1 MREKDERE
9 REEETR
15 VYRKNIKMIEDHLLS
30 RGVKLP
36 DDFWEKRELLSQ
48 LHLQLD
54 IAIRMSEYYRKSEP
68 KTWVELCRECTQ

>member
-36 DDFWEKRELLSQ
+36 DDPQEKRHLLEL

-54 IAIRMSEYYRKSEP
+54 YGIRLSEYYRKPEP